1 MQTENWIDLII
12 FIIVFISLVAG
23 AWRGLFVS
31 VFSILALILAVIVT
45 YTKSDLLL
53 TTALALFG
61 DTPFTSVAATG
72 TTFIVAFLFFGILG
86 RLIAN
91 SLKKIDFI
99 GVNLG
104 GGGIFGFL
112 RGILL
117 CSLLILLLSATGI
130 DRSTA
135 WATSQTV
142 PLLGSVMKSFVQLPF
157 MANYRGWVQ
166 FDSQQRPRLVLERP
180 NLPTASPQK
189 KKEKKE
195 KKKEREKRKE
205 KENNDEDTAHPLPQV
220 NQLKKRKKDYNEIM
234 ETLSSVV
241 AVPSP
246 ASKANKSRV
255 KDPEPEGLEGTLRA
269 IRQLFYATS
278 DYSETLNKPCA
289 DNESCLKVKDTQK

>member
-1 MQTENWIDLII
+1 MQIENWIDLII
-12 FIIVFISLVAG
+12 FIIIFMSSVSG
-23 AWRGLFVS
+23 AWRGLFAS

-86 RLIAN
+86 RLIA
-91 SLKKIDFI
+91 SGLKKIDFI

-117 CSLLILLLSATGI
+117 CSLLILLLSAAGI

-135 WATSQTV
+135 WASSQTV
-142 PLLGSVMKSFVQLPF
+142 PLLGSVMKSFVQMSF

-180 NLPTASPQK
+180 NLPTALPQ
-189 KKEKKE
+189 EE
-195 KKKEREKRKE
+195 KKKKRKNRKE

-220 NQLKKRKKDYNEIM
+220 NQLKKRKKEFSEVM

-246 ASKANKSRV
+246 ASKENKSRV
-255 KDPEPEGLEGTLRA
+255 KDQEAEGLEGALRGL
-269 IRQLFYATS
+269 RQLFYATS
-278 DYSETLNKPCA
+278 DYSETAPDKPCT
-289 DNESCLKVKDTQK
+289 DNEPCSEDTKK

>member
-104 GGGIFGFL
+104 GGGLFGFL

-180 NLPTASPQK
+180 NLPTALPQ
-189 KKEKKE
+189 EE
-195 KKKEREKRKE
+195 KKKKKKNRKE

-220 NQLKKRKKDYNEIM
+220 NQLKKRKKDYNEII
-234 ETLSSVV
+234 ETLASVV

-255 KDPEPEGLEGTLRA
+255 KDQEPESLEEILREL
-269 IRQLFYATS
+269 RQVFYATS
-278 DYSETLNKPCA
+278 DYSETDPDKPCT
-289 DNESCLKVKDTQK
+289 DNEPCSEDTKK